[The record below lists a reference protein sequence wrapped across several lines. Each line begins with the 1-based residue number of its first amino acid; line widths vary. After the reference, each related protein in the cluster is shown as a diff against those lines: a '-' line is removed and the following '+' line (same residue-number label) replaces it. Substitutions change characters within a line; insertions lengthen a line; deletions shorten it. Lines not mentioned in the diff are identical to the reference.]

1 MRKTGFATIG
11 TSKITEKFLQA
22 AKEYPEFQY
31 VAAYSRDM
39 KKAEKFAGI
48 HGAEKAYNSLDML
61 SADPEVEAV
70 YVATPN
76 HMHYEQV
83 MKLLNAGKHVLCEK
97 SLASNHREAEEMFQ
111 LAYEK
116 KLVLLEAMRTAVDPG
131 MEVIKKSLNRIGEIR
146 KATFIYCQYS
156 SRYDSFK

>member
-22 AKEYPEFQY
+22 SKEYPEFQY
-31 VAAYSRDM
+31 VAAYSRDI
-39 KKAEKFAGI
+39 KKAEEFAGI

-61 SADPEVEAV
+61 SEDPEVEAV

-83 MKLLNAGKHVLCEK
+83 MKLLNAGNMFSVRNLLHQITGKQKRCFNSHMKRNSFFWRLC
-97 SLASNHREAEEMFQ
+97 AQ
-111 LAYEK
+111 LLIQVW
-116 KLVLLEAMRTAVDPG
+116 KL
-131 MEVIKKSLNRIGEIR
+131 
-146 KATFIYCQYS
+146 
-156 SRYDSFK
+156 